1 MRRPAVTPA
10 DARPSWSA
18 PHHGGRA
25 GPRIVAGAAVALA
38 YAVTLMG
45 ANLLTSHYGL
55 VPAGFGLTVTAG
67 TYAAGLALALRD
79 SLQSLAGLPVAIA
92 AMLVGITASALTAD
106 PRIVTASIAA
116 TAVGELTDLAVYTP
130 LRVRGRRRALAASCA
145 LGAVADTV
153 LFLSLAG
160 FTLTA
165 AAVGGQVLVKAVWV
179 TGSYLLLGEGV
190 RRVVSGQRLQPG
202 GA

>member
-1 MRRPAVTPA
+1 VGSAVL
-10 DARPSWSA
+10 
-18 PHHGGRA
+18 
-25 GPRIVAGAAVALA
+25 VLA
-38 YAVTLMG
+38 YAATLVG

-55 VPAGFGLTVTAG
+55 IPAGFGFSVTAG

-79 SLQSLAGLPVAIA
+79 SLQYLAGLPVAIA
-92 AMLVGITASALTAD
+92 AMAVGITASAITAD
-106 PRIVTASIAA
+106 PRIVLASTVA

-153 LFLSLAG
+153 LFLHVAG
-160 FTLTA
+160 FALTA
-165 AAVGGQVLVKAVWV
+165 TAVGGQVLVKAVWV

-190 RRVVSGQRLQPG
+190 RRVVSGQRLQPD